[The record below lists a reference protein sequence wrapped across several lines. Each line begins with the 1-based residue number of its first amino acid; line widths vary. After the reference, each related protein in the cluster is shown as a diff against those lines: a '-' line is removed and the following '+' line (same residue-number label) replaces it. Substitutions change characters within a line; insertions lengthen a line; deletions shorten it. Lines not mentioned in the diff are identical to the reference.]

1 MSALVPGGARIA
13 ILTNVSIQS
22 RAPQRYQP

>member
-1 MSALVPGGARIA
+1 MLALVPGGEHIA